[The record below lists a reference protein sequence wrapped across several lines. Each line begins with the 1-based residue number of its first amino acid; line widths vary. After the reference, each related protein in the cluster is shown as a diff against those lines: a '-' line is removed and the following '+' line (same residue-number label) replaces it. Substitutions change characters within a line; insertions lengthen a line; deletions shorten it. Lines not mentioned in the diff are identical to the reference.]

1 MTEHKSHWFT
11 SQIVLSSLI
20 VVLSL
25 FTAYISYERSLASS
39 AQLRKNTAGLRELM
53 LGTSAET
60 MANASFQSDLSNY
73 SDAEFATDED
83 QQLKYELRY
92 SEELT
97 ADIEANPDDPFSD
110 AYFAEIF
117 GPSDEHHDEAEA
129 LFIAAD
135 GYSKRGNALQQI
147 ILITTLGLG
156 FVAWT
161 SVIKNER
168 HLIRI
173 VFIAF
178 AFMTL
183 GYSVYLFTLVPV
195 VG

>member
-1 MTEHKSHWFT
+1 MTEQKSHWFT

-60 MANASFQSDLSNY
+60 MANVTFQSDLSNY
-73 SDAEFATDED
+73 SDAEFATDEE
-83 QQLKYELRY
+83 QQMKYELRY
-92 SEELT
+92 SEERRQISPPIPTIRFRMHALR
-97 ADIEANPDDPFSD
+97 I
-110 AYFAEIF
+110 IF

-135 GYSKRGNALQQI
+135 GYSKRRNALQQI

-183 GYSVYLFTLVPV
+183 GYSIYLFTLVPV